1 MLTVPAD
8 GPVLTPLL
16 LRIVGAQLK
25 VNPLLTVPT
34 QDLDQVY
41 LKWNMLFNASHCVRS
56 DDKPDKS
63 WSSGR
68 GSPATHPRL
77 TEVKIISR
85 TFPWNITVYAED
97 TAAGVTC
104 GEIIDRLDDF
114 LHKNLKKEDAEL
126 DSGSHRVERDH
137 AYYHNRSTAIG
148 VPGGRLGEGLR
159 RLDWLCKDTMF
170 GGLEVDNGF
179 AREYHGGA
187 TPPAILTL
195 LCTTRYP
202 LTEQELDEQNARE
215 RDEDDR
221 IRAAE
226 ERARAAEARA
236 AELEE
241 KEMRRM
247 RKGKTRSRSRA
258 GSIHSRHSGR
268 TSARSHVSRTP
279 STEENTDD
287 DDE

>member
-1 MLTVPAD
+1 MFAAD

-16 LRIVGAQLK
+16 LRIVGAQFK
-25 VNPLLTVPT
+25 VNTLLTAPT

-63 WSSGR
+63 WSTGR

-77 TEVKIISR
+77 TEIKIISR
-85 TFPWNITVYAED
+85 AFPWSITVYAAD
-97 TAAGVTC
+97 PSIGVTC

-114 LHKNLKKEDAEL
+114 LHKNLRKEDADL
-126 DSGSHRVERDH
+126 DSGTHRAERDH

-159 RLDWLCKDTMF
+159 RLDWLCKETMF
-170 GGLEVDNGF
+170 GGLEVDHGF
-179 AREYHGGA
+179 VREYHGGA
-187 TPPAILTL
+187 SPPGILTL

-202 LTEQELDEQNARE
+202 LTEQELNEQKARE
-215 RDEDDR
+215 REEDVR
-221 IRAAE
+221 LRAAE

-241 KEMRRM
+241 KEMERM
-247 RKGKTRSRSRA
+247 KKVRSRSRT
-258 GSIHSRHSGR
+258 GSVHSRRSGR
-268 TSARSHVSRTP
+268 SSTSRNRLSSRTP
-279 STEENTDD
+279 STDEDSDD
-287 DDE
+287 V

>member
-1 MLTVPAD
+1 
-8 GPVLTPLL
+8 
-16 LRIVGAQLK
+16 
-25 VNPLLTVPT
+25 
-34 QDLDQVY
+34 
-41 LKWNMLFNASHCVRS
+41 MLFNASHCVRS

-63 WSSGR
+63 WSNGR
-68 GSPATHPRL
+68 GSPATYPRL

-85 TFPWNITVYAED
+85 TFPWGITIYAGD
-97 TAAGVTC
+97 HNTGVTC

-114 LHKNLKKEDAEL
+114 IHKNLRKEDADL

-170 GGLEVDNGF
+170 GGLEVDNSF
-179 AREYHGGA
+179 VREYHGGA
-187 TPPAILTL
+187 SPPAILTL

-202 LTEQELDEQNARE
+202 LTQQELNEQEARE
-215 RDEDDR
+215 REEDVR
-221 IRAAE
+221 LRAAE
-226 ERARAAEARA
+226 DRARAAEARA

-247 RKGKTRSRSRA
+247 RKARSRSRA
-258 GSIHSRHSGR
+258 GSIHSGR
-268 TSARSHVSRTP
+268 SSARSRVSSRAP
-279 STEENTDD
+279 STDEDTDD
-287 DDE
+287 DDQ